1 MADFAWYRRQ
11 PTGSLL
17 LLPIPVAARTRP
29 GPPTPST
36 CSRFEHDMISTLTL
50 FVKPAGPRLFDAF
63 GLPLILRDAEVAEL
77 PSTPHHF

>member
-1 MADFAWYRRQ
+1 
-11 PTGSLL
+11 
-17 LLPIPVAARTRP
+17 
-29 GPPTPST
+29 
-36 CSRFEHDMISTLTL
+36 MISTLTL